1 MDKPSERVRVSIL
14 VDGIP
19 EVRTI
24 DAGET
29 VGQVVSE
36 VLLHDQQDKAGG
48 YDLPLKGELPLDPAS
63 SLVDDGVRDG
73 AVLAPTKDRGGGECG
88 RQ

>member
-1 MDKPSERVRVSIL
+1 M

-29 VGQVVSE
+29 AGQVVSE
-36 VLLHDQQDKAGG
+36 VLPPDQQDKAGD
-48 YDLPLKGELPLDPAS
+48 YDLSLKGELPLDPAS
-63 SLVDDGVRDG
+63 NLVDDGVRDG
-73 AVLAPTKDRGGGECG
+73 AVLALTKKDVGGGECG